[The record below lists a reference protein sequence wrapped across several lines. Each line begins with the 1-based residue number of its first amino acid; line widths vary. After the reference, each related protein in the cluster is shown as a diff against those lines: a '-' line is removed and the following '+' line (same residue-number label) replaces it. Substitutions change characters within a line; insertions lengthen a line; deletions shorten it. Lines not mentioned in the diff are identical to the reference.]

1 MVRVVHLVPP
11 AKRDKYIG
19 FNVGIRPVRLNGP
32 RLERE
37 VIGSKTIYHNY
48 GHGGAGVCLSYG
60 SSRFIV
66 NKFILERKI
75 DDPMDVAVLG
85 SGYMGLLTAL
95 LLLKAGFKVTIY
107 TKTLPSEFGV
117 FNDSPDKL
125 TSQIAPGFWLP
136 LFEPYLIN
144 KAIAQVMF
152 EDTYHFFKTSFEKKK
167 YAGIHSRDLYEVNP
181 GPDWWKDKV
190 PNIIPEF
197 EEVDIDFGKGK
208 LVRAFRT
215 TVYQIDGDT
224 MLNDILSEI
233 KSLGGQVFKKNF
245 EDLGQISA
253 LPQSVIFNC
262 TGYQSRYLFNDKN
275 VVPLKGILA
284 AIERVPGC
292 DYFFAC
298 DLPGKKHFDLYPN
311 NKRTSIGRIKEECE
325 ENAEQDQQLVQDLLG
340 RLDTFFELFVEP

>member
-11 AKRDKYIG
+11 ARRDKYLG
-19 FNVGIRPVRLNGP
+19 YNVGIRPVRLNGP

-37 VIGSKTIYHNY
+37 AIGAKTIYHNY

-66 NKFILERKI
+66 NKFIVDRKI
-75 DDPMDVAVLG
+75 DDPMEVAVLG

-95 LLLKAGFKVTIY
+95 LLLKAGFRVTIY

-117 FNDSPDKL
+117 FNDSPEKL

-152 EDTYHFFKTSFEKKK
+152 EDTYHFFKSSYEKKR
-167 YAGIHSRDLYEVNP
+167 YAGIHSCDLYQVNP
-181 GPDWWKDKV
+181 GPDWWKNKV
-190 PNIIPEF
+190 PNIIPSF

-224 MLNDILSEI
+224 MLNDIISEV
-233 KSLGGQVFKKNF
+233 KSLGGQVIKRNL
-245 EDLGQISA
+245 ENLGEILE
-253 LPQSVIFNC
+253 LPETTIFNC
-262 TGYQSRYLFNDKN
+262 TGYQSRYLFDDNN

-284 AIERVPGC
+284 AVERVPGC
-292 DYFFAC
+292 DYFFASL
-298 DLPGKKHFDLYPN
+298 LPGNKEFDLYPN
-311 NKRTSIGRIKEECE
+311 NKRTSIGRVKIPSEED
-325 ENAEQDQQLVQDLLG
+325 AEQDQQVVQDLLAC
-340 RLDTFFELFVEP
+340 LDSFFDLYVEP